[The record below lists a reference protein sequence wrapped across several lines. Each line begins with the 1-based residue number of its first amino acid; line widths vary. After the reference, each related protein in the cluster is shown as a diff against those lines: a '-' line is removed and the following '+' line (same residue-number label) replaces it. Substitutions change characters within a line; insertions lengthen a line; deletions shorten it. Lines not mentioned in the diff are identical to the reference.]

1 MIVFLHQQI
10 RDIGRRLATDKLIV
24 CMTLV
29 IVCLV
34 VVVIVMQFMV
44 HLEVF
49 LYLARCPFLCLC
61 LYAMLVFIV
70 IVEVF
75 KAHYLRICEI
85 HFKDNDRSKRARARS
100 LSYRASIL

>member
-44 HLEVF
+44 NPEVF
-49 LYLARCPFLCLC
+49 LYLARCPCLFLCL
-61 LYAMLVFIV
+61 YVMLVVII

-75 KAHYLRICEI
+75 RAHYFAHL
-85 HFKDNDRSKRARARS
+85 
-100 LSYRASIL
+100 